1 MSSQTMPV
9 YYGRECKK
17 EPAMPAPSCLTDINQ
32 VLNNWDEEGSV
43 GFLAHLDRQFF
54 DVADD

>member
-1 MSSQTMPV
+1 
-9 YYGRECKK
+9 
-17 EPAMPAPSCLTDINQ
+17 MPAPSCLTDINQ